1 MPFHGCGIAKTFFF
15 AGGPKGSFSGF
26 NSRAKIEYCIQQI
39 WRLLLVAWIEADNSS
54 IMPQH
59 CVTSVIHFVIH
70 SASST
75 VKRIHLQWRKKYYST
90 ATEFFETKLGIL
102 SLSVLIE
109 SLNVKVSLLHSQIPP
124 WWGPKQHLIKSGKA
138 VDIKTPPR
146 WGLLTWAWASSKVV
160 HSETLSHRIF
170 LAKAEQASLLSSA
183 QLYFLLLFLLKSC
196 FPLWSKVQI
205 LITFYWQIVRN

>member
-1 MPFHGCGIAKTFFF
+1 MIEKGKIFRRYLPAHSEKSLPFTVPA
-15 AGGPKGSFSGF
+15 F
-26 NSRAKIEYCIQQI
+26 NKRCRAKIEYCIQQI

-124 WWGPKQHLIKSGKA
+124 
-138 VDIKTPPR
+138 
-146 WGLLTWAWASSKVV
+146 
-160 HSETLSHRIF
+160 
-170 LAKAEQASLLSSA
+170 
-183 QLYFLLLFLLKSC
+183 
-196 FPLWSKVQI
+196 
-205 LITFYWQIVRN
+205 